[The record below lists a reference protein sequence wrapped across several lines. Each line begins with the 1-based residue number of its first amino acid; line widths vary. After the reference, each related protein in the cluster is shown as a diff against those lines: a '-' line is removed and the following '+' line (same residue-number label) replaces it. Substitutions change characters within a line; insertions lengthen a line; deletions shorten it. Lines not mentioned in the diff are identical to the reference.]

1 MTRLP
6 YIFLLVLTASIVF
19 SSCDNDFED
28 EVCTCPHG
36 GTIGGWEDPD
46 DTTSVHQSD
55 STKGF
60 VVSLEDWGNSETH
73 DISIE

>member
-36 GTIGGWEDPD
+36 GTIGGWEGPD
-46 DTTSVHQSD
+46 DTTSVHQND